1 MSEEN
6 TARPR
11 GTDSAR
17 IVEVIETRSI
27 MGKGTE
33 EDICRVVVQYWHKN
47 GELIATIDPIN
58 NDQLE
63 KGKEKGGEE
72 DEEI

>member
-6 TARPR
+6 TARSR
-11 GTDSAR
+11 GTDSAL
-17 IVEVIETRSI
+17 IIEVIMTQSI

-33 EDICRVVVQYWHKN
+33 SDPFRLVTQYWHKN
-47 GELIATIDPIN
+47 GELIATIDPVN

-63 KGKEKGGEE
+63 KGKEKGVGE
-72 DEEI
+72 DEEG

>member
-33 EDICRVVVQYWHKN
+33 DDICRVVVQYWHKN

-58 NDQLE
+58 
-63 KGKEKGGEE
+63 KERKNENKKHK
-72 DEEI
+72 

>member
-1 MSEEN
+1 MCIVSEFL
-6 TARPR
+6 
-11 GTDSAR
+11 
-17 IVEVIETRSI
+17 
-27 MGKGTE
+27 
-33 EDICRVVVQYWHKN
+33 QW
-47 GELIATIDPIN
+47 L

>member
-1 MSEEN
+1 MSEKN

-33 EDICRVVVQYWHKN
+33 DDICRVVVQYWHKN

-58 NDQLE
+58 
-63 KGKEKGGEE
+63 KERKNENKKHK
-72 DEEI
+72 